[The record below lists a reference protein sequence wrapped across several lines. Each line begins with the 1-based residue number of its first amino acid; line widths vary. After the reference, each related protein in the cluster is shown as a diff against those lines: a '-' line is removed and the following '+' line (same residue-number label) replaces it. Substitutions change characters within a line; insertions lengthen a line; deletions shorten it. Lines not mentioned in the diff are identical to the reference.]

1 MSYFLIQKGRD
12 SRRVKVDSFPV
23 SIGRDPINSI
33 VIDDEGVSRFHVKIK
48 KKKFSYIIQDLGSRN
63 GIYINGEK
71 VSNSVLHN
79 NDQVQIGETLLTFV
93 HSANLVQDI
102 DNILTSAISE
112 IDNNP
117 LPMVGFTAKRFTP
130 RRMLE
135 RCEKKDSNRRHI
147 YQQHNKLIF
156 INNIDDFT
164 NQLLVAVQ
172 QLLPSVM
179 RAAFFSWQ
187 NGERLLTPLGFREY
201 SEERESF
208 KINKV
213 HIGQVINRQ
222 RTLLFASQQTNIAL
236 LPMLL
241 FDKKV
246 IALLHV
252 EFNHQSEQ
260 HTADQLDILQA
271 LISRVAP
278 NFEMLTLTQ
287 ELGAWNLSM
296 IKSITKTLEEKDTYT
311 MGHSERVSKYTLA
324 IAEVMGLDSRTKK
337 NLLASAL
344 CHDIGK
350 IGIPDSILKK
360 STLLRNDEY
369 EEMKM
374 HPLLG
379 AEIVSHMPNSRD
391 FISGILYHHE
401 RWNGTGYPEGL
412 VGEKIPFFGRVIA
425 VTDSFDAMVSGRS
438 YSGFISK
445 DEAYSRLINDT
456 DLYDTEILEAFAKAY
471 EEGEI
476 TDNDGTRIQKL
487 P

>member
-1 MSYFLIQKGRD
+1 MSYFLLQKGRD
-12 SRRVKVDSFPV
+12 SRRVKINSFPV

-33 VIDDEGVSRFHVKIK
+33 VIDDEEVSRFHVKIK
-48 KKKFSYIIQDLGSRN
+48 KKKFSYIIQDLGSKN

-71 VSNSVLHN
+71 VSNSVLRN

-93 HSANLVQDI
+93 HSANLVQNI
-102 DNILTSAISE
+102 DDVLTSTISE

-117 LPMVGFTAKRFTP
+117 LPMVGFTAKRLTP

-135 RCEKKDSNRRHI
+135 RCEKKEGNRRQI
-147 YQQHNKLIF
+147 YQQHNRLIC

-164 NQLLVAVQ
+164 NQLLAGVK
-172 QLLPSVM
+172 QLSPSVM
-179 RAAFFSWQ
+179 RTAFFSWQ
-187 NGERLLTPLGFREY
+187 GGDRLLIPLGFRED
-201 SEERESF
+201 SKETESF
-208 KINKV
+208 KIDKV

-222 RTLLFASQQTNIAL
+222 RTLLFASKQTNIAL

-241 FDKKV
+241 FDKKI

-252 EFNHQSEQ
+252 EFRHQSERQ
-260 HTADQLDILQA
+260 TADQLDILQT
-271 LISRVAP
+271 LLNRVAP
-278 NFEMLTLTQ
+278 NFEMLMLTQ
-287 ELGAWNLSM
+287 ELGTWNLSM

-324 IAEVMGLDSRTKK
+324 IAEVMGLDGRTKK

-374 HPLLG
+374 HPVLG

-412 VGEKIPFFGRVIA
+412 AGEKIPFFGRVIA
-425 VTDSFDAMVSGRS
+425 VADSFDAMVSGRS

-471 EEGEI
+471 EEGELA
-476 TDNDGTRIQKL
+476 DNDGTRIQKL

>member
-1 MSYFLIQKGRD
+1 MSYFLIQRGRR

-23 SIGRDPINSI
+23 SIGRDPVNSI
-33 VIDDEGVSRFHVKIK
+33 VIDDDGVSRFHVKIK

-71 VSNSVLHN
+71 VSNSVLRN
-79 NDQVQIGETLLTFV
+79 NDQVQIGDTLLTFV

-102 DNILTSAISE
+102 DDVLTSAVSE
-112 IDNNP
+112 LDNNP
-117 LPMVGFTAKRFTP
+117 LPLVGFTAKRLTP

-135 RCEKKDSNRRHI
+135 RCEKKDSNRQQI
-147 YQQHNKLIF
+147 YQHHNRLIF
-156 INNIDDFT
+156 ISNIDDFT
-164 NQLLVAVQ
+164 NQLLVDVK

-187 NGERLLTPLGFREY
+187 GGDRLLVPLGFREY
-201 SEERESF
+201 NEKKEPF
-208 KINKV
+208 KIDKM
-213 HIGQVINRQ
+213 HIGQLINRQ
-222 RTLLFASQQTNIAL
+222 RALLFASERLNIAL

-241 FDKKV
+241 FDKKI

-252 EFNHQSEQ
+252 EFSHQGKQQTVE
-260 HTADQLDILQA
+260 QLDLLQT
-271 LISRVAP
+271 LLSRVAP
-278 NFEMLTLTQ
+278 NFEMLSLTK

-324 IAEVMGLDSRTKK
+324 IAEVMGLDGQTKK

-374 HPLLG
+374 HPVLG

-425 VTDSFDAMVSGRS
+425 VADSFDAMVSGRS

-445 DEAYSRLINDT
+445 DEAYSRLITDT

-471 EEGEI
+471 EEGGI
-476 TDNDGTRIQKL
+476 ADSDGTRIQKL